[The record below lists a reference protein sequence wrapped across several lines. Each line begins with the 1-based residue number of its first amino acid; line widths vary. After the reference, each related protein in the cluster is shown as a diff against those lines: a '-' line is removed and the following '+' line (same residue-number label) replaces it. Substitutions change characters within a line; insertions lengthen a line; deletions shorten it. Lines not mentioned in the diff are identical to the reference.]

1 MKRVLAVLALV
12 LACAGTA
19 QAAPDLGPY
28 RGLGTW
34 VDIYDAGAWNDPE
47 GTARAIAAR
56 GVRTVYLE
64 TANDRTPTDLFRP
77 DRLGRL
83 LDAAHTEGMKVVAW
97 YLPSFANL
105 KRDLRRSLAAIQFRS
120 ATGGAFDGFA
130 LDIESPKVKSPA
142 RRSLRL
148 LNLSR
153 QLRAA
158 VGAGAA
164 LGAITPS
171 PRGMELTT
179 SYWPGFPWVELAGLY
194 DVFLPMTYYSYRVD
208 GMAAATAYLT
218 RSMAIIREQ
227 TGRPNVPIH
236 LIGGIGDKTSK
247 AEARG
252 FMRAVSACAPTGYS
266 IYDYFTTRP
275 ATWAALVA
283 PPPAVP
289 AGFVC
294 E

>member
-1 MKRVLAVLALV
+1 MRRFLAVVVIV
-12 LACAGTA
+12 LACAGSA
-19 QAAPDLGPY
+19 QAAPDLAVY

-34 VDIYDAGAWNDPE
+34 VDIYDPAAWNDPE
-47 GTARAIAAR
+47 GTAIAIAAR
-56 GVRTVYLE
+56 GVKTVYLE

-83 LDAAHTEGMKVVAW
+83 LDAAHAQGLEVVAW
-97 YLPSFANL
+97 YLPSFTNL
-105 KRDLRRSLAAIQFRS
+105 KRDLRRSLAAIEFRS

-130 LDIESPKVKSPA
+130 LDIESPAVKSPT
-142 RRSLRL
+142 RRTARL
-148 LNLSR
+148 LTLSR
-153 QLRAA
+153 QLRDA
-158 VGAGAA
+158 VGAGTA

-179 SYWPGFPWVELAGLY
+179 SYWPGFPWPELAALY
-194 DVFLPMTYYSYRVD
+194 DVFLPMTYYTYRYD
-208 GMAAATAYLT
+208 GGAAATAYLT
-218 RSMAIIREQ
+218 RSIAIIREQ

-252 FMRAVSACAPTGYS
+252 FMRAVGLCGPIGYS
-266 IYDYFTTRP
+266 LYDYFTTRP

-283 PPPAVP
+283 PPPAAP
-289 AGFVC
+289 AGLTC
-294 E
+294 G